1 MIIEEEPAEQSGEN
15 QHQRGQRIAVFP
27 HVGVKRAIG
36 TAPVGFA
43 ASTIDAI
50 GVVMPF
56 AANIAVADAAV
67 HEQTVLALGRGH
79 GHG

>member
-1 MIIEEEPAEQSGEN
+1 
-15 QHQRGQRIAVFP
+15 
-27 HVGVKRAIG
+27 
-36 TAPVGFA
+36 
-43 ASTIDAI
+43 
-50 GVVMPF
+50 MPF